1 MTIKVGING
10 FGRIGRNIFRATDKL
25 KGDFEIV
32 AVNDL
37 GDAATFAHLLKYD
50 TALGTFGPEVSAGGD
65 SIKVDGRAVKFLS
78 HKDPGE
84 LPWKD
89 LGVDIVIES
98 TGLFTDATKARVHID
113 KGGAQKVVISAPAT
127 NQDYT
132 VVFGVNHKGYD
143 PKKHNVVSNASCTT
157 NCFVPLAKV
166 LNDSFGIE
174 RGMMTTIHAYT
185 ADQKLQDLPHKDLR
199 RARAAADNVIPTS
212 TGANR
217 AVAEVLPELAGKFA
231 GMAFRVPILDVSV
244 VDLTVE
250 LKTNANAK
258 TINAAFDEAAK
269 GALKGILAVSHE
281 ELVSSDFKSNPH
293 SSIVDAPL
301 TLELESHWAKVVS
314 WYDNEWGFS
323 CRMVDLINYTDSRAR
338 GPERA
343 ARQRRHRRR
352 RAHQGGDPNPG
363 ASRRA
368 RRHGH
373 RDVPPRTPKGRRPF
387 AFVAAGGGRA
397 FDAVGSRGAICRGLR
412 R

>member
-10 FGRIGRNIFRATDKL
+10 FGRIGRNIFRAADKL
-25 KGDFEIV
+25 KADFEIV

-50 TALGTFGPEVSAGGD
+50 TALGIFGPEVSGSGD
-65 SIKVDGRAVKFLS
+65 SIKVDGRTVKFLS
-78 HKDPGE
+78 VKDPGE

-89 LGVDIVIES
+89 LGVDVVVES

-113 KGGAQKVVISAPAT
+113 KGAAKKVVISAPAT

-143 PKKHNVVSNASCTT
+143 PKKHNVISNASCTT

-217 AVAEVLPELAGKFA
+217 AVAEVLPELAGMFA

-250 LKTNANAK
+250 LKTAANAK
-258 TINAAFDEAAK
+258 AINTAFEEASK

-281 ELVSSDFKSNPH
+281 ELVSSDFKSDPH

-301 TLELESHWAKVVS
+301 TLELGPHWAKVVS

-323 CRMVDLINYTDSRAR
+323 CRMVDLINYM
-338 GPERA
+338 
-343 ARQRRHRRR
+343 
-352 RAHQGGDPNPG
+352 
-363 ASRRA
+363 
-368 RRHGH
+368 
-373 RDVPPRTPKGRRPF
+373 
-387 AFVAAGGGRA
+387 AGK
-397 FDAVGSRGAICRGLR
+397 L
-412 R
+412 